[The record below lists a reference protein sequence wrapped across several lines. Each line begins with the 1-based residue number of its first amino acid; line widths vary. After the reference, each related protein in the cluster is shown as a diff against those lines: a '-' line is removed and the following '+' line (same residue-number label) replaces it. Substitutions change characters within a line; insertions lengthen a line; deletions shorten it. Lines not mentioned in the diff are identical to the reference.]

1 MSKLLSQLSKEERGT
16 TIIEFAFV
24 LTIMLA
30 MTFAMI
36 DFGRYVY
43 THNTVQSAAQEGAR
57 AGVANFAEAENAA
70 KGKLI
75 SLDVA
80 QATVAAAV
88 NSLGQGEI
96 IQVDVVYQFQFI
108 TPILSAVAGGPIEV
122 AGSASMMKQ

>member
-1 MSKLLSQLSKEERGT
+1 MGKLLSQLNKEERGT

-43 THNTVQSAAQEGAR
+43 THNTLQSAAQEGAR
-57 AGVANFAEAENAA
+57 AGIANLDAKSAA
-70 KGKLI
+70 MSKLI
-75 SLDVA
+75 ALDA
-80 QATVAAAV
+80 TQATVNAGV
-88 NSLGQGEI
+88 NSLGQGAI
-96 IQVDVVYQFQFI
+96 IQVDVTYQFQFI

-122 AGSASMMKQ
+122 VGSASMMKE